1 MIVPRVALVLA
12 SALGGPGWGG
22 TISGALKWSW
32 WGRKLSSLGALSH
45 STGECYW
52 LFVGLYQWSTP
63 RNGQWGLTHQGYEAI
78 TKWDDPPS
86 NPQKG
91 GGYFKTLFCRSWN
104 WMKGTFT
111 RTPFIICQTWK
122 TMVSWCFL
130 WIFPESNLMSRGCT
144 TSQMVFAFWRETF
157 SSTGRILQMALAQQM
172 FGNIK
177 SP

>member
-1 MIVPRVALVLA
+1 MYLYLYLNFIYIYIYIYIYICIYIYIYIESLSLWWLCLLGHHHTLYTGSEVCLEVIVPRVALVLA

-32 WGRKLSSLGALSH
+32 WWRKLSSLGALSH

-91 GGYFKTLFCRSWN
+91 GLF
-104 WMKGTFT
+104 
-111 RTPFIICQTWK
+111 
-122 TMVSWCFL
+122 
-130 WIFPESNLMSRGCT
+130 
-144 TSQMVFAFWRETF
+144 
-157 SSTGRILQMALAQQM
+157 
-172 FGNIK
+172 
-177 SP
+177 